1 MLSGGALEV
10 AKRLGV
16 QEVAL
21 SLSFTGDLAVANA
34 MAITAEARPKP
45 KPERVSERERIAQ
58 AFKEARAVLDELERV
73 QESELLEIAGEAP
86 VVEKDDVA

>member
-1 MLSGGALEV
+1 M
-10 AKRLGV
+10 
-16 QEVAL
+16 AL

-58 AFKEARAVLDELERV
+58 SFKEARAVLDELEHV
-73 QESELLEIAGEAP
+73 QESELLEIVGEAP